1 MEKQYYAFISYK
13 REDEKWAKWLQHK
26 LEHYKFPTSLNGYT
40 DLPNKIRPI
49 FRDVTDLKPGFLAEE
64 IQDALIKS
72 QWLVIVCSPRSAK
85 SQWVCKEA
93 QTFIDFGR
101 ADYIIPFVIDGS
113 PFSKDEATEC
123 YPEALLNLTEGK
135 ELLAA
140 NINEMGRE
148 AAVVKVIAKMFG
160 IRFDSLWQRYERE
173 QRRKKWMWISFST
186 LIALLGVLIG
196 GYFNRQNGIIERQHK
211 RLQQDSI
218 TMSNHLQR
226 ISVQKDSIIFQN
238 NLILNQQDSIENSI
252 LKLQLSNRL
261 LAEERDNVLKSN
273 WEIKKKHALIIS
285 KTGLDQI
292 NDNNSYL
299 ARQMAV
305 EILPIDVEKPNYPLT
320 IEGEHLLRNAMLY
333 DNAILKGHNDK
344 VLALTLSPDG
354 KRIISASSDKTIR
367 VWDIYTGKLIS
378 SFSFDYKGDMVE
390 IYNSY
395 DLNKV
400 LSHDK
405 KLLTS
410 YWGTDSI
417 RIYDIENGRQYG
429 KTLRGHTDIIN
440 SVVFSYNGK
449 YIISSSNDK
458 TVRIWDIK
466 SGEQIGPPFEHE
478 SRVTFST
485 FNSDNKY
492 IVSALADN
500 TIQIWD
506 IKRGIVVEK
515 IETNTS
521 RDIVNI
527 EISPNGK
534 MICCV
539 VEYLQE
545 LQNFHIRSIDTDLG
559 KSNNSGYFFSS
570 DSRRIVVKNQG
581 NFSIYNLKTGIK
593 EKKSFEGHTDF
604 VNSALF
610 SPDGNF
616 VVSASDDKTI
626 RIWDANT
633 GEEIGKPFIGHSDDI
648 LCATFTCDGKKIV
661 SASADKTI
669 RIWDVDDSRDDLV
682 TFENDNFN
690 IKGACYSPTGN
701 QILTWGNDKII
712 RFFNVHTQR
721 WDKLQL
727 KGHTGSIEY
736 ASYNYNGTMIVSASI
751 DKTIRIW
758 DAETGYELLNPLE
771 GHSNTVV
778 TASFSRDGKRVISAS
793 ADSTIRIWD
802 VKTGE
807 QIGKPMYHENYVKCA
822 FFSPD
827 GKSVVSTSYDK
838 TTRIWDVK
846 SGKQIGEPLT
856 GHTDDVNF
864 VVFSPKGDKI
874 FSASDDKT
882 IRIWDAKSGKQ
893 IGEPLTGHTDGVKTI
908 AFNRDGDK
916 IVSASSDKTIRIWDA
931 KSGKQIGALLT
942 GHTLWTNSVA
952 FSPDGEHIVATEK
965 YGDGEIIWNTKN
977 GESIVLPF
985 ILKGHTGDVNS
996 VAFSPG
1002 GEKLVS
1008 ASDDE
1013 TIRIWDTTS
1022 GKQIGIPLTG
1032 HRNWVNSVAFNR
1044 DGDKIISASNDKT
1057 IRIWDAKSGKQIGE
1071 PLTGHTDR
1079 VKSVIFCPNGDKIIS
1094 ASNDKT
1100 IRIWNTKSGKQIGE
1114 PLTGHTDGV
1123 NSVTFCPNG
1132 DKIISASSDKT
1143 IRIWDAKSGKQIG
1156 ESINGDDFAISSD
1169 GQLMIVVTDNRNIK
1183 INLLSSFFKYAQKE
1197 EYKIEECKAY
1207 IIDIET
1213 GLKIGDI
1220 PMKGISKINDIAFS
1234 PNGKQIIFSYENQ
1247 IRLWKYPN
1255 LQELINRA
1263 VENKS
1268 MKK

>member
-26 LEHYKFPTSLNGYT
+26 LEHYRFPTNLNGHA
-40 DLPNKIRPI
+40 DLPNKIRPT

-64 IQDALIKS
+64 IQDALVKS
-72 QWLVIVCSPRSAK
+72 QWLVIICSPRSAK

-93 QTFIDFGR
+93 QAFIDLGR
-101 ADYIIPFVIDGS
+101 ADRFIPFVIEGS
-113 PFSKDEATEC
+113 PFSKDGATEC

-186 LIALLGVLIG
+186 LIALLGVFIG

-238 NLILNQQDSIENSI
+238 NLILNQQDSIESSI
-252 LKLQLSNRL
+252 LQLQLSNRL

-273 WEIKKKHALIIS
+273 WEIKKKHAQIIS

-367 VWDIYTGKLIS
+367 AWDIYTGKLIS
-378 SFSFDYKGDMVE
+378 SFSFDYKEDMVE

-405 KLLTS
+405 KLLIS

-429 KTLRGHTDIIN
+429 KTLRGHTSMIN
-440 SVVFSYNGK
+440 SAVFSYNGK
-449 YIISSSNDK
+449 YILSSSDDK

-500 TIQIWD
+500 TIHIWD

-521 RDIVNI
+521 KDIVNI

-545 LQNFHIRSIDTDLG
+545 LQNFYFRSIDTDLG

-570 DSRRIVVKNQG
+570 DSRRFVVKDQG
-581 NFSIYNLKTGIK
+581 NFSIYNLKTGI
-593 EKKSFEGHTDF
+593 KKSFEGHTDF

-610 SPDGNF
+610 SPDGNL

-682 TFENDNFN
+682 TFENDNFD
-690 IKGACYSPTGN
+690 IEGACYSPTGN
-701 QILTWGNDKII
+701 QILTWGDDKII

-721 WDKLQL
+721 WDKLLL

-736 ASYNYNGTMIVSASI
+736 ASYNYNGTMIVSASR

-778 TASFSRDGKRVISAS
+778 TVSFSRDGKRVISAS

-874 FSASDDKT
+874 ISASDDKT

-916 IVSASSDKTIRIWDA
+916 IVSASNDKTIRIWDV
-931 KSGKQIGALLT
+931 KSGKQIGVLLT
-942 GHTLWTNSVA
+942 EHWLNSVA
-952 FSPDGEHIVATEK
+952 FSPDGEHIVSTEK
-965 YGDGEIIWNTKN
+965 YGDDVIIWNTKN

-985 ILKGHTGDVNS
+985 ILKGHTDDVNS
-996 VAFSPG
+996 VAFNPG

-1032 HRNWVNSVAFNR
+1032 HRNWVNSVTFNR

-1079 VKSVIFCPNGDKIIS
+1079 VK
-1094 ASNDKT
+1094 
-1100 IRIWNTKSGKQIGE
+1100 
-1114 PLTGHTDGV
+1114 
-1123 NSVTFCPNG
+1123 SVTFCPNG

-1183 INLLSSFFKYAQKE
+1183 INLLTSFFKYAKKE